1 MVPLHTTAE
10 LAPLDYRYA
19 LDAAMTML
27 APDGAP
33 HVYNNLPQLENEV
46 RWRIPLPAETKQ
58 ASGILW
64 IEPLPGVWLRELER
78 LVQALALG
86 APLVVVASLR
96 RAQSLTECR
105 SWEWRA
111 LGFQPGGIRRLEQ
124 ALRQAGLRIEATYGF
139 HTQIADRLEK
149 LGQMATRF
157 GRPDLGDQLQFRAH
171 LQYSSQDLRNA
182 HVTVALLLARK
193 EQH

>member
-1 MVPLHTTAE
+1 MVRLHSAAE

-27 APDGAP
+27 APTGPP
-33 HVYNNLPQLENEV
+33 HVYNNLPQLEDEV
-46 RWRIPLPAETKQ
+46 RWRIPLPAETIQ

-64 IEPLPGVWLRELER
+64 IEPLPGVWLHELER
-78 LVQALALG
+78 LVQALSLG

-96 RAQSLTECR
+96 RAQSLIECR

-111 LGFQPGGIRRLEQ
+111 LGFQPRGIRRLEQ
-124 ALRQAGLRIEATYGF
+124 ALRQAGLRIEASYGF
-139 HTQIADRLEK
+139 HTQIADRLAK
-149 LGQMATRF
+149 LGQLVARC
-157 GRPDLGDQLQFRAH
+157 GHPGLGDQLHFRAH
-171 LQYSSQDLRNA
+171 LQYYSQNLRNA
-182 HVTVALLLARK
+182 HATVALLLARK